1 MTSELRQVLM
11 HLAKEFSK
19 HNITWGLGASS
30 LLNYHGLVDIV
41 NDLDILVIPDDIEKV
56 ENILFKIGKKEI
68 SAPSEV
74 YSNEYFGEFVIDE
87 VNIHVMS
94 RMTITNHGVTYVYP
108 FDEKSIVDYWM
119 MEDVRIPM
127 TSLEEWY
134 ILYHMIPNKE
144 KKVKLLDEYF
154 SNHEVKNPDLIKRAD
169 NLPDWI
175 ANKLQ
180 ALL

>member
-1 MTSELRQVLM
+1 M
-11 HLAKEFSK
+11 HLAKEFNK

-30 LLNYHGLVDIV
+30 LLNYHGLVDTV
-41 NDLDILVIPDDIEKV
+41 NDLDILVIPVDIEKV
-56 ENILFKIGKKEI
+56 EKILLKIGKKEI
-68 SAPSEV
+68 SAPSEF
-74 YSNEYFGEFVIDE
+74 YSNEYFGEFVIDG
-87 VNIHVMS
+87 VNIDVMS
-94 RMTITNHGVTYVYP
+94 RMTIKNHGVTYIYP
-108 FDEKSIVDYWM
+108 FDEKSVVDQWV
-119 MEDVRIPM
+119 MEGVSVPM